1 MQTEKNISV
10 KVQRFLFETIIF
22 RLKSNQSLL
31 LVNQTLLIV
40 DISIKGQAY
49 EEFNIRVYLKNRKIF
64 KNNEVCS
71 SERCFK

>member
-1 MQTEKNISV
+1 VQTEKNIIV
-10 KVQRFLFETIIF
+10 KVQHFLFETIIF
-22 RLKSNQSLL
+22 WLKSNQSLL

-49 EEFNIRVYLKNRKIF
+49 EEFNIRVYLNRKIL